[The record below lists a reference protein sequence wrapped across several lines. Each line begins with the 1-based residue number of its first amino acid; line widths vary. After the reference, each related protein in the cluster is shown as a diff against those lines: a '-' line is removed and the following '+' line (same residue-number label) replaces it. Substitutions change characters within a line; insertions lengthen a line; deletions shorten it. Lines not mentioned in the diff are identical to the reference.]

1 MPYPNFHAARMRDPG
16 DFEQLKTKSI
26 TDGITIIVGK
36 LKGEKTTTAQ
46 AYRFDKDKFTAS
58 EAKGWLKDHD
68 LKEMTFEAAKKETAS
83 TVFSMDESTV
93 IVSGN
98 TVKIPFVKDGTKA
111 LDATGKAWTITSDA
125 LDSSWDTWIGGIVTV
140 NHRIKEKGIMSEISR
155 DGEFVYA
162 TLSGLSDEAIDVINS
177 KAYRGVSQESIV
189 VSHDGDNITSLRGT
203 GVTLVVFPGKPA
215 CPLSEGCGAPVAS
228 MDDPTYEMYDVGT
241 ENNTG
246 TLVKIKE
253 ISLYF
258 GQEVQMTDEERKT
271 QFAREVG
278 WTGPG
283 SYMIFEHDETLKL
296 GDEFPAEIEAIHT
309 VDITVSNFPLNT
321 LETNIGITS
330 THTRGTQMTGNKD
343 GALEALQAEV
353 EALKTGSTALTSEM
367 STLKEQIGQKDA
379 EIVELKSTIAEKDIE
394 IKKAGDNLETVVKSA
409 LEAHDQAL
417 AAKSEVD
424 AVTIELKSMMPKEE
438 TFDTFMKTE
447 PSVGSIKSMIAAL
460 KDVAP
465 ASHQAGAGTGR
476 ENEGEKTVSMAD
488 TAWDP
493 IKKEW
498 I

>member
-16 DFEQLKTKSI
+16 DFEQLRTKAI
-26 TDGITIIVGK
+26 TDGITIIVGR

-46 AYRFDKDKFTAS
+46 AYRFEKDKFTAS

-83 TVFSMDESTV
+83 TVFSMDESKV

-140 NHRIKEKGIMSEISR
+140 NHRIKEKGIMSEVSR

-203 GVTLVVFPGKPA
+203 GVTIVVYPGKPA
-215 CPLSEGCGAPVAS
+215 CPLEDGCGAPVAS
-228 MDDPTYEMYDVGT
+228 MD
-241 ENNTG
+241 EN
-246 TLVKIKE
+246 
-253 ISLYF
+253 
-258 GQEVQMTDEERKT
+258 
-271 QFAREVG
+271 
-278 WTGPG
+278 
-283 SYMIFEHDETLKL
+283 
-296 GDEFPAEIEAIHT
+296 
-309 VDITVSNFPLNT
+309 SNFPLNR

-379 EIVELKSTIAEKDIE
+379 EIVTLKSTIAEKDLE

-417 AAKSEVD
+417 AAKNEVD
-424 AVTIELKSMMPKEE
+424 AATIELKSMMPKEE
-438 TFDTFMKTE
+438 TFEAFMKTE
-447 PSVGSIKSMIAAL
+447 PTVGSIKSMIAAL

-465 ASHQAGAGTGR
+465 ASHQAGAGVGKEIT
-476 ENEGEKTVSMAD
+476 SMD
-488 TAWDP
+488 DSKMLDKIGVP
-493 IKKEW
+493 SIQF